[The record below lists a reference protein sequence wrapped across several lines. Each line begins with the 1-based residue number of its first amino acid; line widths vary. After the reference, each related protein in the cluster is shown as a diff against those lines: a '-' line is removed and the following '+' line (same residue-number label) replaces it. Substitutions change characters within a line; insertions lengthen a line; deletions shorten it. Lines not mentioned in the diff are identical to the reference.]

1 MRDGLFLSGPPY
13 ESVTQ
18 VPRHRVVLLFWHSG
32 MAWSEL
38 RMRIFYMGWVFFFFF
53 SSSLSYGVDEI
64 FRDLVW
70 FKLRELWPENKLF
83 QTHTCVQLWLFGSK
97 LLSPYSGHP
106 RGEKKK
112 LNSVKHF
119 DRNMSLECCEL
130 CLICRKNLEI
140 SSFCCKTSAS
150 YWNYLVP
157 ICFSLKVSIQ
167 CSYQDFSQYR
177 NFRIYFQK

>member
-1 MRDGLFLSGPPY
+1 MIRTEDEDFLYGLS
-13 ESVTQ
+13 
-18 VPRHRVVLLFWHSG
+18 
-32 MAWSEL
+32 
-38 RMRIFYMGWVFFFFF
+38 FFFF

-83 QTHTCVQLWLFGSK
+83 QTHTSVQLWLFGSK

-106 RGEKKK
+106 RGKK

-150 YWNYLVP
+150 YWSYLVP

>member
-1 MRDGLFLSGPPY
+1 MIRTEDEDFLYGLSF
-13 ESVTQ
+13 
-18 VPRHRVVLLFWHSG
+18 
-32 MAWSEL
+32 
-38 RMRIFYMGWVFFFFF
+38 FFFFF

-83 QTHTCVQLWLFGSK
+83 QTHTHVYSFGYLGPSCCPHTQDI
-97 LLSPYSGHP
+97 LV
-106 RGEKKK
+106 EKKK

-150 YWNYLVP
+150 YWSYLVP